1 MSFRAYKGR
10 LFLLGFNDISIGT
23 LSNWADRLLALT
35 EDGDF
40 IAAIRLA
47 TSYYVG
53 SADKLTVGLPDDDD
67 TRHDMVREKLLEMMA
82 ASLKYTFSRTP
93 NSTSED
99 ARSSQLKQLAV
110 ECFTACISM
119 NELDFLF
126 DDVYEWYEEGSSE
139 DVFLETLEPHIV
151 DDEIKAV
158 PPAVLKD
165 IVSHYTLQNRGSR
178 IEELICRLDTRTID
192 IDQISTL
199 CKQHYL
205 YDALIYVWN
214 QALGDYVS
222 PLIDLLSLVK
232 TVGYDADSP
241 DTGASGLVD
250 SAMKMF
256 PYLAYTL
263 TGRVYPNGLELPVSD
278 ASKAKAELYG
288 FIFSG
293 KAIPWPEVGGY
304 VFHTQADAS
313 PEPSFPYLRMI
324 LKFDTSSFMSML
336 NEAFEDSFLNGSQD
350 QQSDDYSAFGES
362 DRQVSRS
369 SLTRQ
374 YIVSILLEVMSPK
387 EFGPQDAIYLDMFV
401 ARNLPKFPQFILLS
415 GSSLHRVLEGLCK
428 YPSDEVADDC
438 QLSVEYLLSIYHPSD
453 LQSLVPLFAQA
464 GFHRVLKSVYKGE
477 KQYAKLLEACLD
489 DKDDRGAV
497 FDCVGDC
504 LRPSAGLTA
513 KQTRE
518 VQAVIV
524 SHSRDLADIDTARTA
539 RILKAYAP
547 GLLRQVLDA
556 LDDGS
561 QAQYIFLRTLLE
573 PGLHQEQRDLQ
584 PSPDISD
591 MGFTERYVRLMCMY
605 DPSRVAGYVS
615 FLKSG
620 DLKLDK
626 VLPAMESLGVVDA
639 AVVLM
644 AREGLVRDAMDRL
657 VKHLGT
663 LELALTG
670 LISAASESPDVAN
683 TEEAAEDLLD
693 AVQKYCKV
701 GIWLCKGQT
710 GATAASSRPAAHRK
724 NTTWITEDDLA
735 PHELLWLDLVDT
747 VVRVAKQVSAAAAY
761 ALEHP
766 STEHAGIANTD
777 RMTASLRSDV
787 QQAFTA
793 LLASTSS
800 SGARLKPPSNQTHSF
815 LLILRAFLT
824 RASQSSPSLS
834 DLRAVIAD
842 IFSAYTFEDSL
853 RSLANALLNKDLF
866 AHVADARTLRDRGWR
881 PRGMACGLCERR
893 ICGPG
898 AGAGVWDAWER
909 KELHDAEARALRRIE
924 RGGGEEARRLER
936 GKGKASVV
944 GLGKMGEGMRFIGRV

>member
-10 LFLLGFNDISIGT
+10 LFLLGFNDVSVGT
-23 LSNWADRLLALT
+23 LSNWADRLLALM

-93 NSTSED
+93 NSTPED

-126 DDVYEWYEEGSSE
+126 DDIYEWYEEGSSE
-139 DVFLETLEPHIV
+139 DVFLETLEPHIL

-165 IVSHYTLQNRGSR
+165 LVSHYTLQNRGSR

-241 DTGASGLVD
+241 GTGASVLVD

-293 KAIPWPEVGGY
+293 KAIPWPQVGGY

-374 YIVSILLEVMSPK
+374 YIVSILLEVMSPE

-489 DKDDRGAV
+489 DKDDREAV

-518 VQAVIV
+518 VQAVII

-547 GLLRQVLDA
+547 GLLRQ
-556 LDDGS
+556 
-561 QAQYIFLRTLLE
+561 
-573 PGLHQEQRDLQ
+573 
-584 PSPDISD
+584 
-591 MGFTERYVRLMCMY
+591 
-605 DPSRVAGYVS
+605 
-615 FLKSG
+615 
-620 DLKLDK
+620 
-626 VLPAMESLGVVDA
+626 
-639 AVVLM
+639 
-644 AREGLVRDAMDRL
+644 
-657 VKHLGT
+657 
-663 LELALTG
+663 
-670 LISAASESPDVAN
+670 
-683 TEEAAEDLLD
+683 
-693 AVQKYCKV
+693 
-701 GIWLCKGQT
+701 
-710 GATAASSRPAAHRK
+710 
-724 NTTWITEDDLA
+724 
-735 PHELLWLDLVDT
+735 
-747 VVRVAKQVSAAAAY
+747 
-761 ALEHP
+761 
-766 STEHAGIANTD
+766 
-777 RMTASLRSDV
+777 
-787 QQAFTA
+787 
-793 LLASTSS
+793 
-800 SGARLKPPSNQTHSF
+800 
-815 LLILRAFLT
+815 
-824 RASQSSPSLS
+824 
-834 DLRAVIAD
+834 
-842 IFSAYTFEDSL
+842 
-853 RSLANALLNKDLF
+853 
-866 AHVADARTLRDRGWR
+866 
-881 PRGMACGLCERR
+881 
-893 ICGPG
+893 
-898 AGAGVWDAWER
+898 
-909 KELHDAEARALRRIE
+909 
-924 RGGGEEARRLER
+924 
-936 GKGKASVV
+936 
-944 GLGKMGEGMRFIGRV
+944 